1 MFTPATT
8 MGHTIDIRQFS
19 YILHWMDDFCRKEQN
34 SKFNVMLKQVFKEFE
49 ELCEK
54 YKIER
59 VNTEVKQRG
68 LSLFAKEK
76 EKKSGAKIIL
86 LII

>member
-1 MFTPATT
+1 
-8 MGHTIDIRQFS
+8 
-19 YILHWMDDFCRKEQN
+19 MDDFCRKEQN